1 MLNHHLAGLL
11 GLGSLSWAGHQVH
24 VSLPINQFLNA
35 GVDPKE
41 IPLPHEFILNRDL
54 LAQLYPSFAEGATPF
69 FTLNWSKYA
78 DFLTF
83 RGGLDPVTGGL
94 WLTDTAHHHLAIA
107 ILFLIAGH
115 MYRTNWGIGHG
126 LKDILEAHKGPFTGQ
141 GHKGL
146 YEILTTS
153 WHAQL
158 SLNLAMLGSLTIVV
172 AHHMY
177 AMPPYPYL
185 ATDYGTQLSLFTH
198 HMWIGG
204 FLIVGAAA
212 HAAIF
217 MVRDYDP
224 TTRYNDLLDRVLRHR
239 DAIISHLNWACI
251 FLGFHS
257 FGLYIHNDTMSALGR
272 PQDMFSD
279 TAIQLQPVFAQ
290 WIQNTHALAPGATA
304 PGATASTSLTWGGG
318 DLVAVGGKVAL
329 LPIPLGTADFLVHHI
344 HAFTIHVTVLI
355 LLKGVLFARSSR
367 LIPDKA
373 NLGFRFPLVIFHFS
387 WKMQSDV
394 WGSISDQGVVT
405 HITGGNF
412 AQSSITINGWLRD
425 FLWAQASQE
434 DLKGIMALRFP
445 RFSQGLAQDPTT
457 RRIWFGIATAH
468 DFESH
473 DDITEERLYQNI
485 FASHFGQLAIIFL
498 WTSGN
503 LFHVAWQGNFES
515 WVKDPLHVR
524 PIAHAIWDPHFGQPA
539 VEAFT
544 RGGAPGPVNIAY
556 SGVYQWWYTIG
567 LRTNVDLYNGA
578 LFLLFISAI
587 SLIAGQWN
595 LYAQNPDSS
604 SHLFGTSQGAGT
616 AILTLLGGFHPQT
629 QSLWLTDMAHHH
641 LAIAF
646 IFLIAGH
653 MYRTNFGIGHSMKDL
668 LDAHIPPGGR
678 LGRGHKGLYDTINNS
693 IHFQLGLALASLGV
707 ITSLKQILIE
717 PIFAQWIQ
725 SAHGKTSYGFDILLS
740 STNGPAF
747 NAGRSIWLP
756 GWLNAVNENSNSLF
770 LTIGPGDFLV
780 HHAIALGLHTTTYG
794 RGAHSILACILVFSS
809 SLRRGV
815 EQFGSSQGS

>member
-1 MLNHHLAGLL
+1 
-11 GLGSLSWAGHQVH
+11 
-24 VSLPINQFLNA
+24 
-35 GVDPKE
+35 
-41 IPLPHEFILNRDL
+41 
-54 LAQLYPSFAEGATPF
+54 
-69 FTLNWSKYA
+69 
-78 DFLTF
+78 
-83 RGGLDPVTGGL
+83 
-94 WLTDTAHHHLAIA
+94 
-107 ILFLIAGH
+107 

-177 AMPPYPYL
+177 SMPPYPYL

-373 NLGFRFPLVIFHFS
+373 NLGFRFPCDGPGRGGTCQVSAWDHVFLGLFWMYNSISVVIFHFS

-394 WGSISDQGVVT
+394 WGS
-405 HITGGNF
+405 
-412 AQSSITINGWLRD
+412 
-425 FLWAQASQE
+425 
-434 DLKGIMALRFP
+434 
-445 RFSQGLAQDPTT
+445 
-457 RRIWFGIATAH
+457 
-468 DFESH
+468 
-473 DDITEERLYQNI
+473 
-485 FASHFGQLAIIFL
+485 
-498 WTSGN
+498 
-503 LFHVAWQGNFES
+503 
-515 WVKDPLHVR
+515 DPLHVR

-544 RGGAPGPVNIAY
+544 RGGALGPVNIAY
-556 SGVYQWWYTIG
+556 S
-567 LRTNVDLYNGA
+567 
-578 LFLLFISAI
+578 
-587 SLIAGQWN
+587 GQWN

-604 SHLFGTSQGAGT
+604 SHLFGTAEGAGT

-629 QSLWLTDMAHHH
+629 QSLWLTDIAHHH

-646 IFLIAGH
+646 IFLVAGH

-693 IHFQLGLALASLGV
+693 LHFQLGLALASLGV
-707 ITSLKQILIE
+707 ITSLVAQHMYSLPAYAFIAQDFTTQAALYTHHQYIAGFIMTGAFAHGAIFFIRDYNPEQNEDNVLARMLDHKEAIISHLSWASLFLGFHTLGLYVHNDVMLAFGTPEKQILIE

-725 SAHGKTSYGFDILLS
+725 SAHGKTSYGFDVLETFWFIMLL
-740 STNGPAF
+740 P
-747 NAGRSIWLP
+747 
-756 GWLNAVNENSNSLF
+756 
-770 LTIGPGDFLV
+770 LV
-780 HHAIALGLHTTTYG
+780 YIQLH
-794 RGAHSILACILVFSS
+794 
-809 SLRRGV
+809 
-815 EQFGSSQGS
+815 